1 MRISDWSSD
10 VCSSDLPRGSGQR
23 GSGTRLIAG
32 LLHRGAPLRKPRPLC
47 GQGLDRT
54 HEDRHSAPPHERD
67 GDLMRNFDMAAAWND
82 SLQLMRAY
90 SALTVTIAAVFFF
103 LPALAFAW
111 FGPPPI
117 APPPCAT
124 VDHIRLPLPPTT
136 APSGPPRAW

>member
-67 GDLMRNFDMAAAWND
+67 GDLMRNFDMGAAWND
-82 SLQLMRAY
+82 SLQLMHTY
-90 SALTVTIAAVFFF
+90 CSLTVTYSDVFLF
-103 LPALAFAW
+103 LPADAFPR
-111 FGPPPI
+111 FIPPPH
-117 APPPCAT
+117 PPPPA
-124 VDHIRLPLPPTT
+124 
-136 APSGPPRAW
+136 